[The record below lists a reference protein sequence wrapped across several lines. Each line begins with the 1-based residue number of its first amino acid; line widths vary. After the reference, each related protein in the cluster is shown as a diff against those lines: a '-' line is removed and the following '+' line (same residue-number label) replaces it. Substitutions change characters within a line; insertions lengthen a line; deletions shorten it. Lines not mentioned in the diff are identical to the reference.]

1 MVWNLIRQFS
11 VAAILGLV
19 GTAKSVGQT
28 PPCPRP
34 LVDTSRWREVVA
46 TIAALTFRLPEDLPE
61 HHYRFQTTFAMPG
74 APKPPL
80 PKRQFFFSQEHVGG
94 PHIDI
99 GIEPRP
105 APGSRLSVFAAD
117 STVCSE
123 IIDGHSATVIMY
135 RSKPEQGVTYNIW
148 AQVDFT
154 TDSVL
159 ALRSMAENKNGQAQ
173 ALAVLRSIR
182 FH

>member
-19 GTAKSVGQT
+19 GTATSVGQT

-34 LVDTSRWREVVA
+34 PVDTTGWREVVA
-46 TIAALTFRLPEDLPE
+46 TIAPFSFRLPEDLPE
-61 HHYRFQTTFAMPG
+61 HHYRFQATFATPG
-74 APKPPL
+74 TPKPP
-80 PKRQFFFSQEHVGG
+80 PPRRQFFFSQEHMGG
-94 PHIDI
+94 PDLDI

-105 APGSRLSVFAAD
+105 APGSRQSVFAAD

-135 RSKPEQGVTYNIW
+135 RSKPEHGVTYNIL

-159 ALRSMAENKNGQAQ
+159 ELSSMA
-173 ALAVLRSIR
+173 
-182 FH
+182 